1 MSNKL
6 RIAQL
11 TWLRAP
17 IQKSVDTTKLQ
28 LEVFNKKSKALAS
41 PPSDA
46 EPVWFENQSKD
57 RDAAFKSVETEVKHI
72 HAALDVAECIGGSA
86 LALEVKIIV
95 TNIADQRLAQE
106 KIEQALVSIMGSLLT
121 IPKFLG
127 MVVDGAPDSSGILA
141 KQINELREIRGVPLL
156 EEDNLLPPDVEF
168 AYVEPPHRNR
178 DATDDERQDVFGRSP
193 KRFQTA
199 FSAYMTNQNKA
210 AVIELRDILR
220 ELQVVTNDLEVGCF
234 WWVGECLTE
243 ALACGAIRAAGDTL
257 SKIRMLSVA
266 IQKAESDGEEGAK
279 ATLGITRF
287 KSLLS
292 VLSMSAK
299 LPQSIEDVLAVFNV
313 RKSVDATSLAE
324 LQARI
329 ETASADSIKDVVV
342 ELKPLLET
350 SMVSLGRAITS
361 KSPQTFE
368 AQIATFRTSIRQ
380 VASVF
385 YMVNESEMAA
395 VAAKSLARVEKVAS
409 VDGFTP
415 EVIEKLKSDFMFL
428 DEHIRRLDSNESIQ
442 SLRIPG
448 VKPDVIASV
457 VEQAIQELALTRRSI
472 TDHLD
477 SGTGIEDLRT
487 GLSRLVGASAA
498 LTFTGLTRA
507 GLVLNGSCQ
516 GFLSQMTEQGI
527 KGSSALDMS
536 ARALVAVESYLA
548 AILAGMAPSPTLMT
562 RAEEALSELNIQ
574 VEHVEVVSPSE
585 LMNKFEAAIATD
597 EVEESDENHF
607 LSEIFELRKIF
618 EPVLLKPDVRD
629 RKTMEHLY
637 KAADRLAMGAKLYG
651 FDSFHRLARAMGTY
665 SQTVNN
671 HSRDEGFNRIEAD
684 ALVVSSLQMIFRCM
698 DEYSA
703 RGKVTIF
710 TRDMEKA
717 LLAKSDPGIIQALD
731 DTQSTSHD
739 LNTSPGTQEPIS
751 VLTGV
756 LVEKDAVTDQRE
768 YPDGVDGGHIEL
780 YREEFVLYHA
790 ILQAFSEA
798 NQPLLSRDI
807 CRAAHSIHGISGSVD
822 CEVLHEV
829 YGVLESRFEVLFTA
843 GTALTADDTSVLSDV
858 LAQTHKYMLDFPW
871 VTDTS
876 RLGAWVSMAA
886 SIGDGIEEAEFT
898 EMPAV
903 IAKPSAEQ
911 KVAVFANHIELVGA
925 SKPVEKIP
933 HAESF
938 GTENSE
944 AKLHEEAEVVT
955 VHAPL
960 VRAPEYNED
969 FQFYLDEAED
979 VFPDLESNVAAWLED
994 MNDKDLVLTIKRNMH
1009 TLKGAALMAEAQSIA
1024 AITHSMESLF
1034 ESLSIKLISA
1044 SLECARLV
1052 MHVMQAMTSMT
1063 EDVKK
1068 GRAYP
1073 IPTALIQCLEHA
1085 VDTNVIDLRLLYS
1098 DQAAHS
1104 DHVAEHAPTVTS
1116 AEPRLET
1123 ATENHDPVEL
1133 VNDTSCVPGES
1144 PEEKLSLAGKAEA
1157 AEPKPARKKRGG
1169 RGKGGRGHASTN
1181 TSEQESGSEDIC
1193 SVDEANDQQGGLAQ
1207 ESVSANPPAL
1217 TASHDPQ
1224 APEDLIPAND
1234 IAAVEPIAERPSVQE
1249 SQPTQ
1254 PTEDQI
1260 EVVTNEKI
1268 PHAES
1273 FKGDSVRAEY
1283 ARQASEAFDRLYTIK
1298 MDSEIGVDQPIV
1310 SNAVL
1315 DLLGR
1320 EQAQASS
1327 EGKKSNGGTSEKI
1340 RVELHLLE
1348 AAAERASELVAVR
1361 YRLSALNE
1369 EAHIR
1374 LTGARELL
1382 EANSL
1387 QHGQLTTALRSFFN
1401 NQPQTRKFEDAAE
1414 ADLERFNDLS
1424 AMHVAMGAQVDEVR
1438 EQVHEIFSYIR
1449 QMRNALYELDPALIG
1464 LQRDLLHSR
1473 LVPFLNARQKLTGAA
1488 KTAAKATGKEVE
1500 ATMEGEEVIM
1510 DKMMLDAISDPL
1522 THILRNAIDHGIEA
1536 PSERLRLGKPGS
1548 GAVKIKASRRA
1559 KHIIIE
1565 ISDDGRG
1572 IDVDA
1577 VYRKAIEMKIIS
1589 EGDQLSRPEIMR
1601 LITHSGF
1608 STAAKLTQVS
1618 GRGVGMDIVATTVE
1632 GLGGRLYIESEKGVG
1647 TRFLIELPF
1656 TIGSNKAMIVSSGS
1670 QWFAIQSYSMVQVLL
1685 VSRNSLAAQR
1695 AANGFATVTYD
1706 DRSFDVVHLA
1716 DLVAMPDS
1724 RSGEQKG
1731 GDVTVIL
1738 CQQGDER
1745 IAIEVA
1751 EVDSMPE
1758 IHIRKLEGMLAN
1770 VRGLVGETEMQDGSP
1785 VFVLD
1790 VMEMAR
1796 LNLKQGSKGF
1806 QVRQNRVRSLK
1817 RENKPTV
1824 LVVDDS
1830 RSYRSQLER
1839 IFTGFGYTVVT
1850 AVDGQNA
1857 LHKLGSIDKPDLML
1871 VDVEMPNMNGFE
1883 FTEAIRRK
1891 PEFDDTPIIMI
1902 TTRTGL
1908 EEKAMRAGVTKY
1920 LLKPCD
1926 VASLQQA
1933 VAQIKA
1939 QKSLEESAA

>member
-41 PPSDA
+41 PPPDA
-46 EPVWFENQSKD
+46 EPVWFENQKKD
-57 RDAAFKSVETEVKHI
+57 RDAAFKNVEIEVKHI

-95 TNIADQRLAQE
+95 TNIADHRLAQE

-127 MVVDGAPDSSGILA
+127 MVVDGAPDSAGILA
-141 KQINELREIRGVPLL
+141 KQINELRELRGVPLL

-168 AYVEPPHRNR
+168 VYVEPPHRNR
-178 DATDDERQDVFGRSP
+178 DVSDDERQDVFGRSP

-220 ELQVVTNDLEVGCF
+220 ELQVVTSDLEVGCF

-266 IQKAESDGEEGAK
+266 IQKAESDGEDGAK
-279 ATLGITRF
+279 ATLGVTRF

-350 SMVSLGRAITS
+350 SMVSLGRAIIS
-361 KSPQTFE
+361 KSPLTFD
-368 AQIATFRTSIRQ
+368 AQIATFRASIRQ

-395 VAAKSLARVEKVAS
+395 VAAQSLARVEKVS
-409 VDGFTP
+409 TVDGFTT

-457 VEQAIQELALTRRSI
+457 VEQSIKELALTRRSI

-477 SGTGIEDLRT
+477 SGAGIEDLRS
-487 GLSRLVGASAA
+487 GLNCLVGASAA
-498 LTFTGLTRA
+498 LSFTGLTRA

-527 KGSSALDMS
+527 KGSTAVDMS

-574 VEHVEVVSPSE
+574 VEHVDVVSPSE
-585 LMNKFEAAIATD
+585 LMEKFEAAIATD
-597 EVEESDENHF
+597 EVNESDENHF

-629 RKTMEHLY
+629 RKTMEQLY

-651 FDSFHRLARAMGTY
+651 FDSFHRLARAMGTF

-671 HSRDEGFNRIEAD
+671 HSRDEGFNRTEAD

-703 RGKVTIF
+703 RGKVSIF

-717 LLAKSDPGIIQALD
+717 LLAQSDPGIVQALD
-731 DTQSTSHD
+731 EPQITNHDVNQNPDSSDTS
-739 LNTSPGTQEPIS
+739 S
-751 VLTGV
+751 VLVGE
-756 LVEKDAVTDQRE
+756 LVELDTVTELRE
-768 YPDGVDGGHIEL
+768 YPEGIDGGHIEL
-780 YREEFVLYHA
+780 YREEFVLYHG
-790 ILQAFSEA
+790 ILLSFSEA
-798 NQPLLSRDI
+798 SQPHLTRDI
-807 CRAAHSIHGISGSVD
+807 CRAAHSIHGISGSVN

-843 GTALTADDTSVLSDV
+843 GKALTADDISVLTDV

-871 VTDTS
+871 VSETS
-876 RLGAWVSMAA
+876 RLGAWVTMAA
-886 SIGDGIEEAEFT
+886 SIGDDIEEAEFT
-898 EMPAV
+898 EMPAA
-903 IAKPSAEQ
+903 IAKPPTEQ
-911 KVAVFANHIELVGA
+911 KVEVFARHDKSEGD
-925 SKPVEKIP
+925 SEEQKIP

-938 GTENSE
+938 LTNDTGPTHGEEVE
-944 AKLHEEAEVVT
+944 AVT
-955 VHAPL
+955 IQASMEIP
-960 VRAPEYNED
+960 PEYNED

-1034 ESLSIKLISA
+1034 ESLSIKLINPSPA
-1044 SLECARLV
+1044 CAQLV
-1052 MHVMQAMTSMT
+1052 MLVMQAITAMT

-1068 GRAYP
+1068 GRGYS
-1073 IPTALIQCLEHA
+1073 IPSALIQCLEQS
-1085 VDTNVIDLRLLYS
+1085 VNTNTIDLSLLHS
-1098 DQAAHS
+1098 DQAIPGAQLE
-1104 DHVAEHAPTVTS
+1104 AQIQTVIPS
-1116 AEPRLET
+1116 EPVLEP
-1123 ATENHDPVEL
+1123 ATEDQTSLEQPHDTGE
-1133 VNDTSCVPGES
+1133 VPEQM
-1144 PEEKLSLAGKAEA
+1144 PEVTFLDEVSADQAET
-1157 AEPKPARKKRGG
+1157 KPARKKRGG
-1169 RGKGGRGHASTN
+1169 RGKGGRGQASTAAAEME
-1181 TSEQESGSEDIC
+1181 TDGEYGPAVREH
-1193 SVDEANDQQGGLAQ
+1193 SVQGGINNEEITTDDAEQATVL
-1207 ESVSANPPAL
+1207 NI
-1217 TASHDPQ
+1217 PQ
-1224 APEDLIPAND
+1224 APEQLIQSDD
-1234 IAAVEPIAERPSVQE
+1234 IVAKESTADQNPVQE
-1249 SQPTQ
+1249 SQPQRETDDQ
-1254 PTEDQI
+1254 NQIAPSKKISHAKSFEDD
-1260 EVVTNEKI
+1260 
-1268 PHAES
+1268 P
-1273 FKGDSVRAEY
+1273 VRAEY

-1298 MDSEIGVDQPIV
+1298 MDSDIEVEQPIV

-1320 EQAQASS
+1320 EQAQASN

-1401 NQPQTRKFEDAAE
+1401 NQPQARKFEDAAE

-1500 ATMEGEEVIM
+1500 ATMAGEEVIM

-1522 THILRNAIDHGIEA
+1522 THIIRNAIDHGIEPPA
-1536 PSERLRLGKPGS
+1536 ERLRLGKPELGS
-1548 GAVKIKASRRA
+1548 VNIKASRRA
-1559 KHIIIE
+1559 KHIVLE

-1572 IDVDA
+1572 IDVEA
-1577 VYRKAIEMKIIS
+1577 VHRKAIEMKIIS
-1589 EGDQLSRPEIMR
+1589 NSDQLSRAEIMR
-1601 LITHSGF
+1601 LVTHSGF
-1608 STAAKLTQVS
+1608 STAAKLTHVS

-1632 GLGGRLYIESEKGVG
+1632 GLGGRLYIESEKGIG

-1685 VSRNSLAAQR
+1685 VSRSSLAAQR

-1724 RSGEQKG
+1724 RSADQKG

-1796 LNLKQGSKGF
+1796 LNLKQGSKGY

-1817 RENKPTV
+1817 REKKPTV

-1839 IFTGFGYTVVT
+1839 IFTGFGYTVIT

-1857 LHKLGSIDKPDLML
+1857 LHKLGLIDKPDLML

-1926 VASLQQA
+1926 APSLQQA

-1939 QKSLEESAA
+1939 QKSMEESAA

>member
-28 LEVFNKKSKALAS
+28 LEVFNKKSKALAC
-41 PPSDA
+41 PPLDA
-46 EPVWFENQSKD
+46 QPVWFENQNKD
-57 RDAAFKSVETEVKHI
+57 RDAAFKNVEVEVKDI

-95 TNIADQRLAQE
+95 TNISDNRLPQE

-141 KQINELREIRGVPLL
+141 KQINELRELRGVPLL

-199 FSAYMTNQNKA
+199 FSAYMTNQNRA
-210 AVIELRDILR
+210 AVIELGDILR
-220 ELQVVTNDLEVGCF
+220 ELQVVTSDLEVGCF

-243 ALACGAIRAAGDTL
+243 ALASGAIRAAGDTL

-279 ATLGITRF
+279 ATLGVTRF

-361 KSPQTFE
+361 KSPQTFD

-395 VAAKSLARVEKVAS
+395 VAAQSLARVEKVAS
-409 VDGFTP
+409 VDGFTT

-457 VEQAIQELALTRRSI
+457 VEQAIKELALTRRSI

-477 SGTGIEDLRT
+477 SGTGIEDLKS

-527 KGSSALDMS
+527 KGSRAIDMS
-536 ARALVAVESYLA
+536 ARALVAVEGYLS

-562 RAEEALSELNIQ
+562 RAEEALGELNIQ
-574 VEHVEVVSPSE
+574 VEHVDVVSPSE
-585 LMNKFEAAIATD
+585 LMEKFEAAIATD
-597 EVEESDENHF
+597 VVDESDENHF

-629 RKTMEHLY
+629 RKTMEQLY

-651 FDSFHRLARAMGTY
+651 FDAFHRLARALGTY

-671 HSRDEGFNRIEAD
+671 HSRDEGFNRTEAD
-684 ALVVSSLQMIFRCM
+684 ALVVASLQMIFRCM

-703 RGKVTIF
+703 RGKVSIF

-717 LLAKSDPGIIQALD
+717 LLAKSDPGIVQAID
-731 DTQSTSHD
+731 EHQITNQE
-739 LNTSPGTQEPIS
+739 LNQPTDSPEPIS
-751 VLTGV
+751 VLVGELIEADTV
-756 LVEKDAVTDQRE
+756 PELRE
-768 YPDGVDGGHIEL
+768 YPEGVDGGHIEL
-780 YREEFVLYHA
+780 YREEFVLYHS
-790 ILQAFSEA
+790 ILLAFSEA
-798 NQPLLSRDI
+798 NRPHLSRDI
-807 CRAAHSIHGISGSVD
+807 CRAAHSIHGISGSVN
-822 CEVLHEV
+822 CKVLHEV
-829 YGVLESRFEVLFTA
+829 YGVLESRFEVMFTA
-843 GTALTADDTSVLSDV
+843 GKALTAEDTSVLSDLLV
-858 LAQTHKYMLDFPW
+858 QTHKYMLDFPW
-871 VTDTS
+871 VTETI
-876 RLGAWVSMAA
+876 RLGAWVAMAA
-886 SIGDGIEEAEFT
+886 TIGEDIEEAQFT

-903 IAKPSAEQ
+903 IAKPSTEQ
-911 KVAVFANHIELVGA
+911 KVALLDAHTEIDLNAEVQ
-925 SKPVEKIP
+925 KIP

-938 GTENSE
+938 PVETQRPSP
-944 AKLHEEAEVVT
+944 AVEEDMVPVHTAEEK
-955 VHAPL
+955 
-960 VRAPEYNED
+960 APEYNED

-1034 ESLSIKLISA
+1034 ESLSIKLIKP

-1052 MHVMQAMTSMT
+1052 MHVMQAMTAMT

-1073 IPTALIQCLEHA
+1073 IPSVLIQCLEHS
-1085 VDTNVIDLRLLYS
+1085 VNTNTIDLSLLHS
-1098 DQAAHS
+1098 DQAGPVARL
-1104 DHVAEHAPTVTS
+1104 AEHIQSS
-1116 AEPRLET
+1116 ARPEFPIEYANEDKDQVDQPLDT
-1123 ATENHDPVEL
+1123 AFVSNEMQAVSDPVEDSGAQSD
-1133 VNDTSCVPGES
+1133 N
-1144 PEEKLSLAGKAEA
+1144 
-1157 AEPKPARKKRGG
+1157 KPARKKRGG
-1169 RGKGGRGHASTN
+1169 RGKGGKGQTPTVAFELDNDGEVVSTVHAG
-1181 TSEQESGSEDIC
+1181 ESHQD
-1193 SVDEANDQQGGLAQ
+1193 VLAQ
-1207 ESVSANPPAL
+1207 EINADVPEL
-1217 TASHDPQ
+1217 RTASYHPQ
-1224 APEDLIPAND
+1224 APELLSPSVNILADES
-1234 IAAVEPIAERPSVQE
+1234 IADPDFAKEPESQQQHTEDQNQVEPI
-1249 SQPTQ
+1249 
-1254 PTEDQI
+1254 
-1260 EVVTNEKI
+1260 EKI

-1273 FKGDSVRAEY
+1273 FQGDPVRAEY

-1298 MDSEIGVDQPIV
+1298 MDREIGVDQPIV

-1315 DLLGR
+1315 DLLAR

-1327 EGKKSNGGTSEKI
+1327 EGKKTNGGTSEKI

-1500 ATMEGEEVIM
+1500 ATMEGEDVIM

-1536 PSERLRLGKPGS
+1536 PAERLKLGKPEV

-1572 IDVDA
+1572 IDVD
-1577 VYRKAIEMKIIS
+1577 VVQRKAIEMKIIS
-1589 EGDQLSRPEIMR
+1589 DNDQLSRSEIMR

-1608 STAAKLTQVS
+1608 STAAKLTHVS

-1632 GLGGRLYIESEKGVG
+1632 GLGGRLYIESEKGIG

-1685 VSRNSLAAQR
+1685 VSRSSLAAQR
-1695 AANGFATVTYD
+1695 AANRFATVTYD

-1724 RSGEQKG
+1724 RISDQKG

-1796 LNLKQGSKGF
+1796 LNLKQGSKGY

-1839 IFTGFGYTVVT
+1839 IFTGFGYTVIT

-1857 LHKLGSIDKPDLML
+1857 LHKLGTIDKPDLML

-1883 FTEAIRRK
+1883 FTEAIRRRQ
-1891 PEFDDTPIIMI
+1891 EFDDTPIIMI

-1926 VASLQQA
+1926 AASLQQA
-1933 VAQIKA
+1933 VALIKA
-1939 QKSLEESAA
+1939 QKSVEESAA